1 MANKDYYE
9 ILGVPKNA
17 TQEEIKKKYRELVM
31 KYHPDLHKDDPEA
44 AKKMAEINEAYE
56 VLSDPEKRAQYDKFG
71 TVGPNVGGFEQGGYG
86 PSYDFSGDIF
96 SDLGEILRD
105 FGFGGFGFGA
115 GTRERVEH
123 GEDIEVEV
131 SIPFR
136 DAVLGTEKEVTI
148 RKKEKCP
155 VCHGTGAEPGT
166 GSTTCPTCN
175 GTGFVTKRQRT
186 PFGEFVVQTTCPTC
200 HGTGKVIKEKCHNCG
215 GTGVVEKIST
225 VKVTIPPGV
234 EDGTV
239 IRLRGEGN
247 AAPHGGI
254 AGDLYVRVRVE
265 KDPRFIK
272 EGNKIYYLAHIS
284 PPEAVLGTEIKV
296 PLIEGGEEVVK
307 IPPGTQ
313 YGSEIKL
320 RRKFGVRRPYDYI
333 VRIVVDIPITLT
345 SEEAFYYEK
354 LREINE
360 AKNRKG

>member
-9 ILGVPKNA
+9 ILGVPRNA

-31 KYHPDLHKDDPEA
+31 KYHPDLHKDDLEA

-71 TVGPNVGGFEQGGYG
+71 AVGPNVGYESAYG

-96 SDLGEILRD
+96 SDLGDILRD
-105 FGFGGFGFGA
+105 FGFGGFGFGT
-115 GTRERVEH
+115 GTRERVER

-131 SIPFR
+131 TIPFK
-136 DAVLGTEKEVTI
+136 DAVLGVDKEVTV
-148 RKKEKCP
+148 RKKETCP
-155 VCHGTGAEPGT
+155 VCKGTGAEPGT
-166 GSTTCPTCN
+166 GTTTCPTCN

-215 GTGVVEKIST
+215 GSGVVENISRI
-225 VKVTIPPGV
+225 KVTIPPGV

-239 IRLRGEGN
+239 IRVRGQGN
-247 AAPHGGI
+247 AAPHRGT

-272 EGNKIYYLAHIS
+272 EGNKIYYIAHIS
-284 PPEAVLGTEIKV
+284 VPEAVLGTEIKV
-296 PLIEGGEEVVK
+296 PLIEGGEEIVK

-313 YGSEIKL
+313 YGTEIKL
-320 RRKFGVRRPYDYI
+320 RRKFGSRRPYDYI
-333 VRIVVDIPITLT
+333 VKVIVDIPTDIT

-354 LREINE
+354 LREIYE
-360 AKNRKG
+360 TKNRKG